1 MISPTLD
8 SLRVFLHLMA
18 VAVWVG
24 GQIVLAGLVP
34 TIRVAAPEALPK
46 VAQAFSR
53 VAWPAMIV
61 IVFTGA
67 WGLGVVDA
75 ADAGTKYMTTFA
87 IKMLLVF
94 VAIAATVIHS
104 QGTSKAAKAIG
115 GAFGLLG
122 SLLAAY
128 AGILLAHVG

>member
-8 SLRVFLHLMA
+8 SLRIFLHILA

-34 TIRVAAPEALPK
+34 AIRSSAPEALPK
-46 VAQAFSR
+46 VAQAFAR

-61 IVFTGA
+61 IVFTGM
-67 WGLGVVDA
+67 WGLGSSSASDSDTA
-75 ADAGTKYMTTFA
+75 YMVTFA
-87 IKMLLVF
+87 VKMVMVF
-94 VAIAATVIHS
+94 IAVAATVVHS
-104 QGTSKAAKAIG
+104 QGSSKAAKAIG
-115 GAFGLLG
+115 GALGLLG

>member
-34 TIRVAAPEALPK
+34 TIRAAAPESLPK
-46 VAQAFSR
+46 VAQAFAR

-87 IKMLLVF
+87 IKMFLVF
-94 VAIAATVIHS
+94 VAVAATVIHS

>member
-8 SLRVFLHLMA
+8 SVRIFFHVLG

-34 TIRVAAPEALPK
+34 AIRASAPEALPK
-46 VAQAFSR
+46 VAQAFAR

-61 IVFTGA
+61 IVFTGM
-67 WGLGVVDA
+67 WGLGSSSASDSDTA
-75 ADAGTKYMTTFA
+75 YMVTFA
-87 IKMLLVF
+87 VKMVMVF
-94 VAIAATVIHS
+94 IAVAATVVHS
-104 QGTSKAAKAIG
+104 QGSSKAAKAIG
-115 GAFGLLG
+115 GALGLLG

>member
-8 SLRVFLHLMA
+8 SLRIFLHVLG

-34 TIRVAAPEALPK
+34 TIRISAPEVLPK
-46 VAQAFSR
+46 VANAFAR
-53 VAWPAMIV
+53 VAWPAMIL
-61 IVFTGA
+61 IVFTGM
-67 WGLGVVDA
+67 WGLASSSSTSSDSE
-75 ADAGTKYMTTFA
+75 YMVTFA

-94 VAIAATVIHS
+94 VAVAATVIHS
-104 QGTSKAAKAIG
+104 QGSSKAAKAIG
-115 GAFGLLG
+115 GALGLFG

-128 AGILLAHVG
+128 AGILLAHAG

>member
-8 SLRVFLHLMA
+8 SLRIFLHVLA

-34 TIRVAAPEALPK
+34 AIRASAPEALPK
-46 VAQAFSR
+46 VAQAFAR

-61 IVFTGA
+61 IVFTGM
-67 WGLGVVDA
+67 WGLSSSSASDSDTA
-75 ADAGTKYMTTFA
+75 YMVTFA
-87 IKMLLVF
+87 VKMVMVF
-94 VAIAATVIHS
+94 IAVAATVVHS
-104 QGTSKAAKAIG
+104 QGSSKAAKAIG
-115 GAFGLLG
+115 GALGLLG

-128 AGILLAHVG
+128 AGILLAHAG

>member
-8 SLRVFLHLMA
+8 SLRIFLHVLA

-34 TIRVAAPEALPK
+34 TIRTSAPDALPK
-46 VAQAFSR
+46 VAQAFAR

-61 IVFTGA
+61 IVFTGM
-67 WGLGVVDA
+67 WGLSASSTSESDTA
-75 ADAGTKYMTTFA
+75 YMVTFA
-87 IKMLLVF
+87 LKMVMVF
-94 VAIAATVIHS
+94 IAVAATVVHS
-104 QGTSKAAKAIG
+104 QASSKAAKAIG
-115 GAFGLLG
+115 GALGLLG

>member
-1 MISPTLD
+1 MISPTLE
-8 SLRVFLHLMA
+8 SFRIFLHVLA

-34 TIRVAAPEALPK
+34 AIRTSAPEVLPT
-46 VAQAFSR
+46 VAQAFAR

-61 IVFTGA
+61 IVFTGM
-67 WGLGVVDA
+67 WGLTSSSASDS
-75 ADAGTKYMTTFA
+75 GTEYMVTFA
-87 IKMLLVF
+87 VKMVLVF
-94 VAIAATVIHS
+94 IAIAATVIHS
-104 QGTSKAAKAIG
+104 QGSSKAAKAIG
-115 GAFGLLG
+115 GALGLLG

>member
-1 MISPTLD
+1 MISPTLE
-8 SLRVFLHLMA
+8 SFRIFLHILA

-34 TIRVAAPEALPK
+34 AIRTSAPEALPK
-46 VAQAFSR
+46 VAQAFAR

-61 IVFTGA
+61 IVFTGM
-67 WGLGVVDA
+67 WGLTSSSASDS
-75 ADAGTKYMTTFA
+75 DTEYMVTFA
-87 IKMLLVF
+87 IKMVMVF
-94 VAIAATVIHS
+94 IAIAATIVHS
-104 QGTSKAAKAIG
+104 QGSSKAAKAIG
-115 GAFGLLG
+115 GALGLLG

>member
-1 MISPTLD
+1 MISPTLE
-8 SLRVFLHLMA
+8 SFRIFLHILA

-34 TIRVAAPEALPK
+34 AIRTSAPEALPK
-46 VAQAFSR
+46 VAQAFAR

-61 IVFTGA
+61 IVFTGM
-67 WGLGVVDA
+67 WGLTSSSASDS
-75 ADAGTKYMTTFA
+75 DTEYMVTFA
-87 IKMLLVF
+87 VKMVMVF
-94 VAIAATVIHS
+94 IAIAATIVHS
-104 QGTSKAAKAIG
+104 QGSSKAAKAIG
-115 GAFGLLG
+115 GALGLLG

>member
-1 MISPTLD
+1 MISPTLE
-8 SLRVFLHLMA
+8 SFRIFLHVLA

-34 TIRVAAPEALPK
+34 AIRTSAPEVLPK
-46 VAQAFSR
+46 VAQAFAR

-61 IVFTGA
+61 IVFTGM
-67 WGLGVVDA
+67 WGLTSSSASDS
-75 ADAGTKYMTTFA
+75 DTEYMVTFA
-87 IKMLLVF
+87 VKMVMVF
-94 VAIAATVIHS
+94 IAIAATIVHS
-104 QGTSKAAKAIG
+104 QGSSKAAKAIG
-115 GAFGLLG
+115 GALGLLG

>member
-104 QGTSKAAKAIG
+104 KGTSKAAKAIG

>member
-8 SLRVFLHLMA
+8 SLRIFLHVLA

-34 TIRVAAPEALPK
+34 AIRTSAPEALPK
-46 VAQAFSR
+46 VAQAFAR
-53 VAWPAMIV
+53 VAWPAMII
-61 IVFTGA
+61 IVFTGM
-67 WGLGVVDA
+67 WGLGSSSASDS
-75 ADAGTKYMTTFA
+75 DTEYMVTFA
-87 IKMLLVF
+87 LKMVMVF
-94 VAIAATVIHS
+94 IAVAATVVHS
-104 QGTSKAAKAIG
+104 QGNSKAAKAIG
-115 GAFGLLG
+115 GALGLLG

>member
-34 TIRVAAPEALPK
+34 TIRVAAPEVLPK
-46 VAQAFSR
+46 VAQAFAR

-115 GAFGLLG
+115 GAIGLLG

>member
-8 SLRVFLHLMA
+8 SLRIFLHVLA

-34 TIRVAAPEALPK
+34 TIRTSAPDALPK
-46 VAQAFSR
+46 VAQAFAR

-61 IVFTGA
+61 IVFTGM
-67 WGLGVVDA
+67 WGLSASSTSESDTA
-75 ADAGTKYMTTFA
+75 YMVTFA
-87 IKMLLVF
+87 LKMVMVF
-94 VAIAATVIHS
+94 IAVAATVVHS
-104 QGTSKAAKAIG
+104 QGSSKAAKAIG
-115 GAFGLLG
+115 GALGLLG

>member
-8 SLRVFLHLMA
+8 SLRIFLHLMS
-18 VAVWVG
+18 VAVWIG

-34 TIRVAAPEALPK
+34 TIRNTAPEALPK
-46 VAQAFSR
+46 VAQAFAR
-53 VAWPAMIV
+53 IAWPAMIV

-67 WGLGVVDA
+67 WGLASVDA
-75 ADAGTKYMTTFA
+75 ADSGTKYMTTFA
-87 IKMLLVF
+87 IKMLMVF

-115 GAFGLLG
+115 GALGLLG

>member
-8 SLRVFLHLMA
+8 SLRIFLHLMS
-18 VAVWVG
+18 VAVWIG

-34 TIRVAAPEALPK
+34 TIRITAPEALPK
-46 VAQAFSR
+46 VAQAFAR

-67 WGLGVVDA
+67 WGLASVDA
-75 ADAGTKYMTTFA
+75 ADSGTKYMTTFA
-87 IKMLLVF
+87 IKMLMVF

-115 GAFGLLG
+115 GALGLLG

>member
-8 SLRVFLHLMA
+8 SLRIFLHVLG

-34 TIRVAAPEALPK
+34 TIRVSAPEVLPK
-46 VAQAFSR
+46 VANAFAH
-53 VAWPAMIV
+53 VAWPAMIL
-61 IVFTGA
+61 IVFTGM
-67 WGLGVVDA
+67 WGLASSSSTSSDSE
-75 ADAGTKYMTTFA
+75 YMVTFA

-94 VAIAATVIHS
+94 IAVAATVIHS
-104 QGTSKAAKAIG
+104 QGSSKAAKAIG
-115 GAFGLLG
+115 GALGLLG

-128 AGILLAHVG
+128 AGILLAHAG

>member
-8 SLRVFLHLMA
+8 SLRIFLHVLA

-34 TIRVAAPEALPK
+34 SIRASAPEALPK
-46 VAQAFSR
+46 VAQAFAR

-61 IVFTGA
+61 IVFTGM
-67 WGLGVVDA
+67 WGLGSSSASDSDTA
-75 ADAGTKYMTTFA
+75 YMVTFA
-87 IKMLLVF
+87 VKMVMVF
-94 VAIAATVIHS
+94 IAVAATVVHS
-104 QGTSKAAKAIG
+104 QGSSKAAKAIG
-115 GAFGLLG
+115 GALGLLG

>member
-8 SLRVFLHLMA
+8 SLRIFLHLMA

-34 TIRVAAPEALPK
+34 TIRINAPEALPK
-46 VAQAFSR
+46 VAQAFAR

-67 WGLGVVDA
+67 WGLASVDA

-87 IKMLLVF
+87 VKMLLVF

-115 GAFGLLG
+115 GALGLLG

>member
-1 MISPTLD
+1 MISPTLE
-8 SLRVFLHLMA
+8 SFRIFLHVLA

-34 TIRVAAPEALPK
+34 AIRTSAPEALPK
-46 VAQAFSR
+46 VAQAFAR

-61 IVFTGA
+61 IVFTGM
-67 WGLGVVDA
+67 WGLTSSSASDS
-75 ADAGTKYMTTFA
+75 DTEYMMTFA
-87 IKMLLVF
+87 VKMVMVF
-94 VAIAATVIHS
+94 IAIAATIVHS
-104 QGTSKAAKAIG
+104 QGSSKAAKAIG
-115 GAFGLLG
+115 GALGLLG

>member
-8 SLRVFLHLMA
+8 SLRIFLHVLG

-34 TIRVAAPEALPK
+34 TIRVSAPDALPK
-46 VAQAFSR
+46 VANAFAR
-53 VAWPAMIV
+53 VAWPAMIL
-61 IVFTGA
+61 IVFTGM
-67 WGLGVVDA
+67 WGLASSSSTSSDSE
-75 ADAGTKYMTTFA
+75 YMVTFA

-94 VAIAATVIHS
+94 VAVGATVIHS
-104 QGTSKAAKAIG
+104 QGSSKAAKAIG
-115 GAFGLLG
+115 GALGLLG

>member
-8 SLRVFLHLMA
+8 SLRIFLHLMA

-34 TIRVAAPEALPK
+34 TIRVAAPEVLPK
-46 VAQAFSR
+46 VARAFAR

>member
-8 SLRVFLHLMA
+8 SLRIFLHVLA

-34 TIRVAAPEALPK
+34 AIRSSAPEALPK
-46 VAQAFSR
+46 VAQAFAR

-61 IVFTGA
+61 IVFTGM
-67 WGLGVVDA
+67 WGLSSSSASDSDSA
-75 ADAGTKYMTTFA
+75 YMITFA
-87 IKMLLVF
+87 VKMVMVF
-94 VAIAATVIHS
+94 IAVAATVVHS
-104 QGTSKAAKAIG
+104 QGSSKAAKAIG
-115 GAFGLLG
+115 GALGLLG

-128 AGILLAHVG
+128 AGILMAHAG

>member
-8 SLRVFLHLMA
+8 SFRVFLHLMA

-46 VAQAFSR
+46 VAQAFAR

-67 WGLGVVDA
+67 WGLGTVDA

>member
-8 SLRVFLHLMA
+8 SFRIFLHVLA

-34 TIRVAAPEALPK
+34 TIRTSAPDALPK
-46 VAQAFSR
+46 VAQAFAR

-61 IVFTGA
+61 IVFTGM
-67 WGLGVVDA
+67 WGLSASSTSESDTA
-75 ADAGTKYMTTFA
+75 YMVTFA
-87 IKMLLVF
+87 LKMVMVF
-94 VAIAATVIHS
+94 IAVAATVVHS

-115 GAFGLLG
+115 GALGLLG